1 MTREEKSRVIEDL
14 TAQLAGTNVVYLAD
28 ISGLNAETTSNLRR
42 ACFKAGIQL
51 AVVKNTLLEKA
62 MDASTND
69 YGDLPSILKG
79 NTSILIA
86 ENGNAP
92 AKIIKEFRKKSDKP
106 LLKGA
111 FIHHAVFIGD
121 NQLDALIALKSKD
134 EVIGEIIGLLQ
145 SPAKNVV
152 SALKSS
158 GGKLAGI
165 LKTLSEKL
173 YFTNYLKTIEKM
185 ADLKQF
191 ADQLVNLTV
200 KEVNEL
206 ATILKDE
213 YGIEPAAAA
222 VVAGPAAGGSGDAPA
237 AEEQTEFTVVLKE
250 AGASKLAVVKAVKEL
265 TGLGLKEAKD
275 LVDAAPSNIKEGVT
289 KDEAEGLKKSL
300 EEAGAVVELK

>member
-51 AVVKNTLLEKA
+51 EVVKNTLLEKA
-62 MDASTND
+62 MEASKND
-69 YGDLPSILKG
+69 YGDLPSVLKG

-111 FIHHAVFIGD
+111 YINEAIFIGD
-121 NQLDALIALKSKD
+121 NQLDALVTLKSKE

-145 SPAKNVV
+145 SPAKNVI

-165 LKTLSEKL
+165 LKTLSEK
-173 YFTNYLKTIEKM
+173 
-185 ADLKQF
+185 
-191 ADQLVNLTV
+191 
-200 KEVNEL
+200 
-206 ATILKDE
+206 
-213 YGIEPAAAA
+213 
-222 VVAGPAAGGSGDAPA
+222 
-237 AEEQTEFTVVLKE
+237 
-250 AGASKLAVVKAVKEL
+250 
-265 TGLGLKEAKD
+265 
-275 LVDAAPSNIKEGVT
+275 
-289 KDEAEGLKKSL
+289 
-300 EEAGAVVELK
+300 

>member
-42 ACFKAGIQL
+42 ACFKAGIEL

-62 MDASTND
+62 MNASTND

-79 NTSILIA
+79 NTSILIS

-111 FIHHAVFIGD
+111 FIHQAVFIGD

-165 LKTLSEKL
+165 LKTLSEK
-173 YFTNYLKTIEKM
+173 
-185 ADLKQF
+185 
-191 ADQLVNLTV
+191 
-200 KEVNEL
+200 
-206 ATILKDE
+206 
-213 YGIEPAAAA
+213 
-222 VVAGPAAGGSGDAPA
+222 
-237 AEEQTEFTVVLKE
+237 
-250 AGASKLAVVKAVKEL
+250 
-265 TGLGLKEAKD
+265 
-275 LVDAAPSNIKEGVT
+275 
-289 KDEAEGLKKSL
+289 
-300 EEAGAVVELK
+300 